1 MKLNKSIQV
10 ISHFDN
16 LYSLV
21 LSLPNENIAVKDLNW
36 RGIDLNLLLTFDAL
50 FRLKSVSAA
59 SKELHLGQPAT
70 SYNLKRLRELL
81 GDPLFERQGNKMQ
94 PTVRAHEI
102 APKVQTI
109 LSIFTQDILPA
120 EQFEPESYS
129 GQFTIGVSD
138 YAEQI
143 FGPEIFDTLQQLS
156 PLSKVLL
163 KPVDSANC
171 VTLLEDQN
179 TDLCIGV
186 FQELPSHLDT
196 TFLYREKHLC
206 TFDNKVLK
214 TTLPIPLDTYLKT
227 PQMIIT
233 ANQELTSQVDITLE
247 NIGVKRN
254 VVLGTTRFLTIRR
267 MLSGRNVLAVMA
279 EMVGRS
285 ELIDDDLVLC
295 DPPIE
300 IPDFNVD
307 MVTLKR
313 DASHPRI
320 QFLTQLVQN
329 LIQEKVKELRLI
341 K

>member
-10 ISHFDN
+10 ISFFDN
-16 LYSLV
+16 LDSFV
-21 LSLPNENIAVKDLNW
+21 LPLPDASIAVKDLNW

-81 GDPLFERQGNKMQ
+81 GDPLFERQGNAML
-94 PTVRAHEI
+94 PTIRAHEV
-102 APKVQTI
+102 APKVQQI
-109 LSIFTQDILPA
+109 LAIFTQDILPA
-120 EQFEPESYS
+120 DKFESESYA
-129 GQFTIGVSD
+129 GKFIIGVSD

-143 FGPEIFDTLQQLS
+143 FGPDIFDSLQQLA
-156 PLSKVLL
+156 PQSKVLL
-163 KPVDSANC
+163 KPVDSSNC
-171 VTLLEDQN
+171 VTLLEEQD

-186 FQELPSHLDT
+186 FNELPNHLNT

-206 TFDNKVLK
+206 TFDNRVLNTK
-214 TTLPIPLDTYLKT
+214 LPIPLETYLDT

-233 ANQELTSQVDITLE
+233 ANQELTSQVDGTLE
-247 NIGVKRN
+247 KMGVKRN

-267 MLSGRNVLAVMA
+267 MLSGRNLLAVMA

-295 DPPIE
+295 EPPIA
-300 IPDFNVD
+300 IPDFDIN

-313 DASHPRI
+313 NASHPRI

-329 LIQEKVKELRLI
+329 LVQEKVRELRLI

>member
-1 MKLNKSIQV
+1 
-10 ISHFDN
+10 
-16 LYSLV
+16 
-21 LSLPNENIAVKDLNW
+21 
-36 RGIDLNLLLTFDAL
+36 
-50 FRLKSVSAA
+50 
-59 SKELHLGQPAT
+59 
-70 SYNLKRLRELL
+70 
-81 GDPLFERQGNKMQ
+81 
-94 PTVRAHEI
+94 
-102 APKVQTI
+102 
-109 LSIFTQDILPA
+109 
-120 EQFEPESYS
+120 
-129 GQFTIGVSD
+129 
-138 YAEQI
+138 
-143 FGPEIFDTLQQLS
+143 
-156 PLSKVLL
+156 
-163 KPVDSANC
+163 
-171 VTLLEDQN
+171 
-179 TDLCIGV
+179 
-186 FQELPSHLDT
+186 
-196 TFLYREKHLC
+196 
-206 TFDNKVLK
+206 
-214 TTLPIPLDTYLKT
+214 
-227 PQMIIT
+227 MIIT

-247 NIGVKRN
+247 KSGVKRN